1 MLLLG
6 GQPHTPNAV
15 LQISLVWVV
24 ELTAPVGTGHSQYF
38 VAVFQVVPQT
48 IAGDVDPA
56 KHEHVVP
63 VLVGAV

>member
-15 LQISLVWVV
+15 LQISLVWVA

-38 VAVFQVVPQT
+38 VAVFQVVP
-48 IAGDVDPA
+48 
-56 KHEHVVP
+56 
-63 VLVGAV
+63 